1 MIPDNTSSS
10 AMTTTI
16 AKYPATWYPRSPEIA
31 GDCYYNH
38 SGGDGD
44 NNNDDDDHFCQEE
57 SERMVREVVE
67 TYRSLTSSSEEGGSR
82 LSDRSTTSTVD
93 DGPEEITT
101 TTKMT
106 TIIGLPPHRDGVV
119 LNRTDTPDT
128 VLCSESA
135 MQRNNGVRDSLE
147 SLEEEVPNQQQQQQH
162 VHVQWWNMSHVHN
175 DYNDDDDDDDDDT
188 PPILLPPPP
197 PRRPPPLPPKAQE
210 EHLTFQSIS
219 AIIENAL
226 APTMLEVV
234 LELFDEAWYGIP
246 SSLALIGNLAD
257 PADDVIPAL
266 SPRMS
271 EPIPTTVRSAL
282 PLRAAALESRTTLR
296 RTKTAFTTSCNSRS
310 GAFLSPRRS
319 NPIEV
324 EAMFAFTSGLAAGTP
339 PSTPSSSDIAST
351 TS

>member
-1 MIPDNTSSS
+1 
-10 AMTTTI
+10 MTTTI
-16 AKYPATWYPRSPEIA
+16 AKYSTCY
-31 GDCYYNH
+31 YYNH

-82 LSDRSTTSTVD
+82 LSDRSTTSAVD
-93 DGPEEITT
+93 DEPEEITT

-147 SLEEEVPNQQQQQQH
+147 SLEEEVPNQQQQQQQQH
-162 VHVQWWNMSHVHN
+162 VHVQWWNMSHMHN
-175 DYNDDDDDDDDDT
+175 DYNDDDDVDDDT
-188 PPILLPPPP
+188 PPILPPPPP
-197 PRRPPPLPPKAQE
+197 PRRPPPLPLRAQE

-282 PLRAAALESRTTLR
+282 PLRAAALESRTSLR
-296 RTKTAFTTSCNSRS
+296 RTKTAFTTSCNTRS

-339 PSTPSSSDIAST
+339 PSTPSSSDIANT